1 MILVADSGSSS
12 SEWMLHLPDSDP
24 LSFRTKGLNPYFVSE
39 KEIARVLGEVPEI
52 IPYISE
58 VHEVYFFGAGC
69 STPDRREI
77 VSNALSAIFPDAFIS
92 VETELMGTAYA
103 TLGTQEGIVCNIGTG
118 SDMSFFDGEY
128 LSPSLH
134 GNGYV
139 LGDEG
144 SGAWFGKQLIM
155 DFLYGNMPR
164 DVAKL
169 FEEQYRLTKEVVVK
183 NVYQKDR
190 PNAYLASFVP
200 FMDQNR
206 LNSYID
212 TLLRNGFDEFVR
224 THIMTYPNYAEHEC
238 NFVGRVAFHF
248 DMQLR
253 DVCELHG
260 VRVGRILKSPIKP
273 LYEFVIRREMD
284 NSLAVGNYGAEFE

>member
-12 SEWMLHLPDSDP
+12 SEWMLHLPDSNP

-77 VSNALSAIFPDAFIS
+77 VSNALSEIFPDAFIS

-103 TLGTQEGIVCNIGTG
+103 TLGTQAGIVCNIGTG
-118 SDMSFFDGEY
+118 SDMSFYDGDY
-128 LSPSLH
+128 LLTSLH

-164 DVAKL
+164 DVTKL
-169 FEEQYRLTKEVVVK
+169 FEEKYHVTKEIVVK

-200 FMDQNR
+200 FMDENR
-206 LNSYID
+206 LNPYID

-224 THIMTYPNYAEHEC
+224 THIMTYPNYADHEC
-238 NFVGRVAFHF
+238 NFVGRVAYHF
-248 DMQLR
+248 DLQLR

-260 VRVGRILKSPIKP
+260 VHVGRILKSPIKP
-273 LYEFVIRREMD
+273 LFDFVIRREMTTSATAA
-284 NSLAVGNYGAEFE
+284 NWGTEFE

>member
-77 VSNALSAIFPDAFIS
+77 VSNALSAIFPDAFIA

-103 TLGTQEGIVCNIGTG
+103 TLGTQPGIVCNIGTG

-128 LSPSLH
+128 LSASLH

-155 DFLYGNMPR
+155 DFLYGTMPR

-169 FEEQYRLTKEVVVK
+169 FEEQYHVTKEVVVK

-206 LNSYID
+206 LNPYID

-224 THIMTYPNYAEHEC
+224 THIMTYPSYAEHEC

-260 VRVGRILKSPIKP
+260 VNVGRILKSPIKP
-273 LYEFVIRREMD
+273 LFDFVIQREMD
-284 NSLAVGNYGAEFE
+284 NALTVGNFGAEFE

>member
-24 LSFRTKGLNPYFVSE
+24 LYFRTKGLNPYFVSE
-39 KEIARVLGEVPEI
+39 REIARVLGEVPEI

-69 STPDRREI
+69 HTPDRREI
-77 VSNALSAIFPDAFIS
+77 VSNALSEIFPGAFIS
-92 VETELMGTAYA
+92 VETELLGSAYA
-103 TLGTQEGIVCNIGTG
+103 TLGTKEGIVCNIGTG
-118 SDMSFFDGEY
+118 SDMTFYDGEF

-144 SGAWFGKQLIM
+144 SGAWFGKQLIV
-155 DFLYGNMPR
+155 DFLYGKMPR

-169 FEEQYRLTKEVVVK
+169 FEEQYRVTKEIVIK

-200 FMDQNR
+200 FMDEHR
-206 LNSYID
+206 TNSYMD
-212 TLLRNGFDEFVR
+212 DLLRNGFDEFVR
-224 THIMTYPNYAEHEC
+224 SHIMTYPNFADHEC
-238 NFVGRVAFHF
+238 HFVGRVAFHF
-248 DMQLR
+248 DLQLR
-253 DVCELHG
+253 DVCDLHG
-260 VRVGRILKSPIKP
+260 VRVGKILKNPIHP
-273 LYEFVIRREMD
+273 LYEFVIKRELE
-284 NSLAVGNYGAEFE
+284 NSII